1 MVRQSLIIGTV
12 VVLIIV
18 IIGGYTIW
26 QSGYFNLPTATP
38 SPSET
43 PRGSPVLLLEPST
56 QERIRDSAM
65 NSIKIYHN
73 ETAQFMQNLTW
84 TGGKVD
90 TGLVGAEK
98 YVYTTLKPVPGT
110 AGWTVTL
117 DYPVV
122 PNPMYTVTAN
132 YTQSGVQ
139 SPYGI
144 VWGGT
149 WQNGNITQASYSSNV
164 PYLMCW
170 ALGD

>member
-18 IIGGYTIW
+18 IIGGYTIG
-26 QSGYFNLPTATP
+26 QSGYFNPTATP
-38 SPSET
+38 SP
-43 PRGSPVLLLEPST
+43 LT
-56 QERIRDSAM
+56 QEQVRDAVM

-73 ETAQFMQNLTW
+73 ETTQFMQNLTW

-98 YVYTTLKPVPGT
+98 YVYTTLKPVPGA

-122 PNPMYTVTAN
+122 PNPTYTVTAN

-139 SPYGI
+139 SPYSI
-144 VWGGT
+144 VWTGT
-149 WQNGNITQASYSSNV
+149 SQNGNITQTSYSSNV
-164 PYLMCW
+164 PR
-170 ALGD
+170 LGYPYV